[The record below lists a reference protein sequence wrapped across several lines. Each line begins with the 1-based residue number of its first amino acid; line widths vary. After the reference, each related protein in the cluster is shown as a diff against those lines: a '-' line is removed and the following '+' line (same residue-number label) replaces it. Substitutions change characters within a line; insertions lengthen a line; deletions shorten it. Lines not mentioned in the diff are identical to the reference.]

1 MTRLP
6 SHMRRIWRLEF
17 VPEFPSN
24 KLLVWVGLSLAA
36 VAFLVSELMHYLLVP
51 DLGRHLER
59 TVAEGVSSF
68 IVGCLTTQLLRSV
81 FERRRILLARLQVI
95 EELNHHIRNALTA
108 ISLSADTIQN
118 QQSVRI
124 IAEGVEHIQWA
135 LCEILPRDHPVPDQE
150 RNRLFYFKRGN
161 KHANHGPLESSQKGS
176 NSGNAF
182 IRRER

>member
-1 MTRLP
+1 MFRLP
-6 SHMRRIWRLEF
+6 SHMRRIGKPDF
-17 VPEFPSN
+17 MPECPSN
-24 KLLVWVGLSLAA
+24 KLLVWVGFSFAA

-68 IVGCLTTQLLRSV
+68 IVGCLATQLFRSV
-81 FERRRILLARLQVI
+81 LERRCILGARLQVI
-95 EELNHHIRNALTA
+95 EEMNHHIRNALAA

-150 RNRLFYFKRGN
+150 GNRLFYFNRGN
-161 KHANHGPLESSQKGS
+161 KHANHGTLESSQKDS
-176 NSGNAF
+176 NSGNTL